1 MRRILE
7 ISGRVVVTGMGP
19 ASDIDVKLSLFE
31 LTLLQKRVQGAI
43 FGGAGP
49 RTQIPNLLNE
59 YRAGKLNLADLVTTR
74 YTLDQ
79 VNEAYDDMLN
89 GKNIRGMI
97 EF

>member
-1 MRRILE
+1 M
-7 ISGRVVVTGMGP
+7 
-19 ASDIDVKLSLFE
+19 
-31 LTLLQKRVQGAI
+31 QGAI

-89 GKNIRGMI
+89 GKNIRTALADAQRLLEQRARGAARLRG
-97 EF
+97 